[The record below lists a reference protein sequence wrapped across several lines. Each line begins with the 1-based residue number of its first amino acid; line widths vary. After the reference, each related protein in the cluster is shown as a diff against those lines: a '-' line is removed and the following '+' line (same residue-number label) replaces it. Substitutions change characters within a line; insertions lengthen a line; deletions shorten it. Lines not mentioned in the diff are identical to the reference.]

1 MAARGE
7 RLLPRVG
14 TTIKDAFRAMVHTDT
29 PRDAAAIS
37 YFVLFTLFPSVLVIV
52 AVVDEMLGWLD
63 LHGWVINQ
71 IALMFPGS
79 APSLAGLAN
88 PSPPVLISC
97 LILLSWTST
106 WVFTFVENALNRA
119 WGVRKQRTFWQSRAR
134 SVSLMV
140 LGGLLLLI
148 STTVTAA
155 VSSARLRAGLRLG
168 QGANVQVLSWLWS
181 VVLVGFGT
189 LAAVMVFALIYK
201 LLPDRKVKWTE
212 AFSGAVAAA
221 LLWEIGSYIFGML
234 LPFLDY
240 QKIYGRAGAA
250 VVLLTWI
257 YTSNLI
263 LLFGASFSVQWHQPR
278 SRRRS
283 EGAREFPSAEAVTRD
298 SKIRSFRPLS
308 DPRP

>member
-1 MAARGE
+1 
-7 RLLPRVG
+7 
-14 TTIKDAFRAMVHTDT
+14 MVHTDT

-71 IALMFPGS
+71 IATMFPGS
-79 APSLAGLAN
+79 APSLAGLSN

-106 WVFTFVENALNRA
+106 WAFTFVENVLNRA

-134 SVSLMV
+134 SMSLMV
-140 LGGLLLLI
+140 LGGLILLT
-148 STTVTAA
+148 STSITAA
-155 VSSARLRAGLRLG
+155 VSSARLRAGLRIG
-168 QGANVQVLSWLWS
+168 TPANVQVLSWLWS

-189 LAAVMVFALIYK
+189 LAAIMVFGLIYK
-201 LLPDRKVKWTE
+201 LLPDRKVRWTE
-212 AFSGAVAAA
+212 AFSGAIAAA

-240 QKIYGRAGAA
+240 QRIYGRAGAA

-257 YTSNLI
+257 YTSNMI
-263 LLFGASFSVQWHQPR
+263 LLFGANFSVHWHLPR

-283 EGAREFPSAEAVTRD
+283 EVARELPLAEAAARD
-298 SKIRSFRPLS
+298 SRVRSFRPLP
-308 DPRP
+308 DRRP